1 MTAADAP
8 ASPAPA
14 RRARLPLVLGLVL
27 ALAGGAGGFL
37 AVRAGWIGGA
47 GHGAGDSHAA
57 DSHAASGSDGHGAN
71 ASPEAAFVPLPP
83 IVVNLPGAGPD
94 RFLRFS
100 AQVETAPADA
110 EAVTA
115 LVPRIVDV
123 LNGYLRAVSPE
134 ELAAPDA
141 LLRLRSQMLRRV
153 QVVVGGTRA
162 RDLLVMEFVLN

>member
-37 AVRAGWIGGA
+37 AVRGGWIGGS
-47 GHGAGDSHAA
+47 GHAAGDSHAA
-57 DSHAASGSDGHGAN
+57 SDSEGHVAG
-71 ASPEAAFVPLPP
+71 ASPVAAFVPLPT

-110 EAVTA
+110 EAVNA

-153 QVVVGGTRA
+153 QVVAGGTRA